1 MLFRSAFHRRTIS
14 HVFTLVLAGIL
25 CLSIAP
31 MARGFIAWEHQDF
44 KNLDTLIKKVHDD
57 HWVIHYSYADNCPPE
72 ERNNDA
78 ALTAAISKALRTWL
92 QPLREYTDRPIVS
105 DFRYQLSADWNAAD
119 LGVIFHCHIGA
130 DTAFVSVDETPG
142 INARAGDLQVTRAMM
157 KILVHEI
164 GHVFGMADTYL
175 LQRDKGRGLDTGGL
189 NLTRGTQPTSVM
201 SGSIP
206 FLRLE
211 EAHTDAELHGLSP
224 LGVDDINGI
233 VWLYKHIYEDQ
244 PLKDCFFPD
253 YEFEEFPAGCRPK
266 YPLIFE
272 LKYGSTI
279 NNAKELYALRIIDE
293 DEGLDVNAQDAEG
306 MTALHYAVLLELDVV
321 VEELLSQQDILP
333 YLRDK
338 QGRSALKHAR
348 DNKLHEMIDLLLIHP
363 LTLPVNAKGKLA
375 TTWGHL
381 KKQY

>member
-1 MLFRSAFHRRTIS
+1 MLFRVLFRRQTIS
-14 HVFTLVLAGIL
+14 HVFTPVLACIL

-72 ERNNDA
+72 ARDNGDVLE
-78 ALTAAISKALRTWL
+78 AAISKALRTWL
-92 QPLREYTDRPIVS
+92 QPLKDYTARPLVD

-130 DTAFVSVDETPG
+130 DTAFVSVGETPG
-142 INARAGDLQVTRAMM
+142 INARQGDLQVTRIFM
-157 KILVHEI
+157 KHLVHEM
-164 GHVFGMADTYL
+164 GHVFGLADTYL

-201 SGSIP
+201 SATIP
-206 FLRLE
+206 LFALE
-211 EAHTDAELHGLSP
+211 EAHTDAELHGLFP

-266 YPLIFE
+266 YPLVFE
-272 LKYGSTI
+272 LKYGSTL
-279 NNAKELYALRIIDE
+279 NNAKEKYALRIIDE

-306 MTALHYAVLLELDVV
+306 MTALHYAVMLELYKVV
-321 VEELLSQQDILP
+321 KALLADTDIKP
-333 YLRDK
+333 FLRNN
-338 QGRSALKHAR
+338 QGHSALRLAQ
-348 DNKLHEMIDLLLIHP
+348 DNNPDRMIHLLLAHP